1 MSIFA
6 FSMALVVVASTQ
18 HEVSSYGENSGVSI
32 AGYTITNDGPPP
44 LLGNRAS
51 GVGFL
56 MAPDHPRNMARCL
69 SQTTA
74 FREILCMLGTQIPG
88 FGQLKSRQSSYF

>member
-1 MSIFA
+1 M
-6 FSMALVVVASTQ
+6 
-18 HEVSSYGENSGVSI
+18 
-32 AGYTITNDGPPP
+32 AGYTITNDGQPP
-44 LLGNRAS
+44 LLRSHAS

-74 FREILCMLGTQIPG
+74 FGEILCMLGTQIPD
-88 FGQLKSRQSSYF
+88 FGQLKLRQSSYF